1 MLGLVTG
8 RAFAADCGRRHRGRL
23 HNSCRYGRRRG
34 SCRARNV
41 SVDVEVG
48 LGRAGSC
55 CCVLNL
61 EESAQCRR
69 SVLEQCFWHG
79 PSEARST
86 VFPVVPVWLP
96 SGLYVLRLGMSNPG
110 GPGPRIARTVTACRP
125 EEAGFQAGRCP
136 LEGRCPRC
144 SDVARLT
151 CLVNSVHALGL
162 TSITGPSGS
171 WESRTATSAWPVPTS
186 TQFPRARL

>member
-1 MLGLVTG
+1 MLGFVTG

-61 EESAQCRR
+61 EESAVPPLCTGTVLLAR
-69 SVLEQCFWHG
+69 SVGGAQYGVPCRARLAAFW
-79 PSEARST
+79 PIRSA
-86 VFPVVPVWLP
+86 V
-96 SGLYVLRLGMSNPG
+96 GMSNPG
-110 GPGPRIARTVTACRP
+110 GPGPCIARTVTACRP

-144 SDVARLT
+144 SDVACLT